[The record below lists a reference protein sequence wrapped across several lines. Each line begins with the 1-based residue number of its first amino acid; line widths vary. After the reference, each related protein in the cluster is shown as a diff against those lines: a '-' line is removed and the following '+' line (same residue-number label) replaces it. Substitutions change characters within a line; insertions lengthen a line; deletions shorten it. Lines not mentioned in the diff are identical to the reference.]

1 MKITEL
7 KSDKAEYHVKATIY
21 EKDITTLIDN
31 ELAKIAKTAKMDGFR
46 VGKVP
51 ARILKK
57 KYAPSIRVD
66 ITRSKINTAIDD
78 IIKKNNLKIATDPA
92 IEDLTNEEGKDL
104 EFTLKFELLPEISL
118 PDFKKI
124 SIEKPK
130 LDVSKK
136 DIDDQIEKLANFS
149 KTYDEESK
157 TKAKEGD
164 QVTIDAVGY
173 IDGKAFDGGKLDA
186 HKLVLG
192 SKSFIP
198 GFEDQLVGCKTGDNI
213 TVKVTFPKDY
223 HAKNLA
229 EKPSEFKV
237 KVIAVHKEKAVKI
250 DNTFA
255 KKFNCDTVVK
265 LKEQVSGNIESSY
278 DEPIHVMMK
287 MKLFDKLENMLKFN
301 VPKSLLEREKDTLKK
316 QTTQAGY
323 EDPSI
328 KGKSD
333 KEKEAYFN
341 KLASRR
347 VRIGLMLAEYVKKNN
362 LQIQEDD
369 IRQTIIATAK
379 NYPGRE
385 KEVIEFYQK
394 DRGALESLKGPILEE
409 KAVKEIFD
417 KEVTLSEKTYSKD
430 KLEKLL
436 EKETDK

>member
-21 EKDITTLIDN
+21 EKDITKLIDD

-51 ARILKK
+51 AGILKK
-57 KYAPSIRVD
+57 KYAPSVRVD
-66 ITRSKINTAIDD
+66 ITRNKINITIDD
-78 IIKKNNLKIATDPA
+78 IIKKNNLNIATDPA

-104 EFTLKFELLPEISL
+104 EFTLKFELLPEIPL
-118 PDFKKI
+118 PEFKKI

-130 LDVSKK
+130 FDISKK
-136 DIDDQIEKLANFS
+136 DIDDQIEKLADFS

-223 HAKNLA
+223 HAENLA
-229 EKPSEFKV
+229 AKPSEFKV

-250 DNTFA
+250 DNKFA
-255 KKFNCDTVVK
+255 KKFNCDTVAK
-265 LKEQVSGNIESSY
+265 LKQQVSRNIESSY

-369 IRQTIIATAK
+369 IRQAIIATAK
-379 NYPGRE
+379 NYPGQE

-409 KAVKEIFD
+409 KAVREIFD